1 MTRGRAFA
9 GLVAP
14 LALGALAFSGCASST
29 TGAGGPETPKLEA
42 IRAADGTIIDDRSLC
57 DWKGRKDRE
66 VSETA
71 GTGAVQPNVRRVY
84 QVFGSGSDRRKVLVC
99 REVDT
104 NLDGVKDTVRRYN
117 EEGQAK
123 EELADSNYDGKI
135 DTWIV
140 FAKGRLAE
148 VRLDHN
154 RDGVPDEWK
163 TYADGKLVRIKRDT
177 NFDGKPDTW
186 EMYQKGRLVRA
197 GVDEDHDE
205 RVDRWDHDTEWRRR
219 LEASERVKEE
229 EEQKRREREARQRGE
244 QAVAAD
250 QASAGQST
258 AGTTAS
264 PSKDETATPKKDEGA
279 TPKKDEGIKPKKKA
293 PEPAKGAKGAGSGE
307 SSPSKDTDK

>member
-1 MTRGRAFA
+1 MIRRPS
-9 GLVAP
+9 LVALMAP
-14 LALGALAFSGCASST
+14 LALAAWGCAAT
-29 TGAGGPETPKLEA
+29 TPSGLGADGKVEA
-42 IRAADGTIIDDRSLC
+42 VRAADGTIIDDRSLC

-71 GTGAVQPNVRRVY
+71 GAGAIQPNVRRVY

-117 EEGQAK
+117 EEGQSK
-123 EELADSNYDGKI
+123 EELADTNYDGKL

-148 VRLDHN
+148 VRTDHN
-154 RDGVPDEWK
+154 RDGAPDEWK
-163 TYADGKLVRIKRDT
+163 TYADGKLVRVKRDA
-177 NFDGKPDTW
+177 NFDGKPDAW

-197 GVDEDHDE
+197 GVDEDRDE

-219 LEASERVKEE
+219 LEASDRVKEE
-229 EEQKRREREARQRGE
+229 EEQKRREREARERGE
-244 QAVAAD
+244 KAAEG
-250 QASAGQST
+250 AETSSGQST

-264 PSKDETATPKKDEGA
+264 PPKKDEGA
-279 TPKKDEGIKPKKKA
+279 TPKKDESPKPKKKGA
-293 PEPAKGAKGAGSGE
+293 EPKDKSDKTSPGGTGS
-307 SSPSKDTDK
+307 SSKDGG